1 MAIVKEIEI
10 KVQQAQAISDINKLY
25 KKLTDVDSQNEKVI
39 ESAEEIGKTYE
50 ETSKEA
56 VSGIDKQ
63 SKAMKGLT
71 VVSGG
76 VKKGF
81 DAIGTAFKAMGIG
94 LLVAL
99 VAKLTQV
106 LSENQKVVDFVS
118 TVSTAFS
125 IVINDLINKFSE
137 IFAKISEATG
147 GFDALGKVVSGVVNV
162 AFNALKAT
170 VLTLQAG
177 FASLKLAY
185 EKVFGDDKGVLK
197 AQKDLDEIGVKLKA
211 TANDTAKQAKK
222 IYDNVGEAVG
232 EVVNGVSIL
241 AKDGIKAISEVDA
254 KSAYSQAEAITRNK
268 KNFELLAL
276 QQARLQLSF
285 QNEAELQRQIRDDVS
300 KSVEDRIAANNKLGG
315 ILDKQF
321 NAEKGIIKAR
331 IAGLQNEQNLLGF
344 TQERYNEIYQLQT
357 DLIDVEE
364 RLNGARSEQLTNT
377 TGLLQEQKD
386 LIQSKFDTE
395 RELRENQLAFEAE
408 QAETEIEKL
417 ALEKTALEEKQK
429 SDLEELERKRLL
441 YLEDTQNRQDA
452 ENEYL
457 LAKKETD
464 NQIIANAKNKA
475 KEEKRIA
482 KETSDNEIELEEKVK
497 SAKYAI
503 ANQTLGLIAEIAG
516 KGSKIGK
523 AIAITQATIT
533 GIEGVQ
539 NAYSTAQKSPITAL
553 FPAYPYIQAGLAGAF
568 SLMQIKKIAS
578 VKEGDTSGSS
588 VSGSSVSGSSGS
600 APAAPSFNLVQ
611 GTGSNQ
617 IAEGLGQQQ
626 RPIQAYV
633 VSNNVTTAQSLD
645 RNIIAGASL

>member
-1 MAIVKEIEI
+1 MAITKEIEI

-25 KKLTDVDSQNEKVI
+25 KKLTDVDKENENISK
-39 ESAEEIGKTYE
+39 SAKEVGNTYE

-56 VSGIDKQ
+56 VKGIDKQ
-63 SKAMKGLT
+63 SKAMKGLQS
-71 VVSGG
+71 VSGG

-81 DAIGTAFKAMGIG
+81 QAVGSVFKGLGIG

-125 IVINDLINKFSE
+125 IVINDLINKFTD

-147 GFDALGKVVSGVVNV
+147 GFDALGKVVGGVVKI
-162 AFNALKAT
+162 AFNQLKLT
-170 VLTLQAG
+170 VLGLQAG
-177 FASLKLAY
+177 FTALKLAY

-197 AQKDLDEIGVKLKA
+197 AKKDLDEIGNKIKE
-211 TANDTAKQAKK
+211 TIKDTGEQGKTIAKN
-222 IYDNVGEAVG
+222 IGEAVG
-232 EVVNGVSIL
+232 EVVDGVSIL
-241 AKDGIKAISEVDA
+241 VKDGAKAISEIDA
-254 KSAYSQAEAITRNK
+254 KGAFAQAEAITRNK

-285 QNEAELQRQIRDDVS
+285 QNQAELQRQIRDDTS
-300 KSVEDRIAANNKLGG
+300 KSLSERIKANSELGN

-321 NAEKGIIKAR
+321 KAEKATIQAR
-331 IAGLQNEQNLLGF
+331 ISGLQQEQNLLGF

-377 TGLLQEQKD
+377 TGLLQEQND
-386 LIQSKFDTE
+386 LIQSQKDTQNELAISQKEFD
-395 RELRENQLAFEAE
+395 AE
-408 QAETEIEKL
+408 QEKTELAKLEKL
-417 ALEKTALEEKQK
+417 KEKIALEQEIALAEI
-429 SDLEELERKRLL
+429 ERKREL
-441 YLEDTQNRQDA
+441 YALDTQNRVDA

-457 LAKKETD
+457 LKKDELDKALLDNIKATKEEEIRIEEEKTAKEKEL
-464 NQIIANAKNKA
+464 AEAVKNAKVD
-475 KEEKRIA
+475 IA
-482 KETSDNEIELEEKVK
+482 G
-497 SAKYAI
+497 
-503 ANQTLGLIAEIAG
+503 QTLQLIGELS
-516 KGSKIGK
+516 KEGSKVGK
-523 AIAITQATIT
+523 AVAVAQATIS

-539 NAYSTAQKSPITAL
+539 NAFTTANKSPTTAV

-568 SLMQIKKIAS
+568 SALQIKKILS
-578 VKEGDTSGSS
+578 TDPSKGGGSS
-588 VSGSSVSGSSGS
+588 SVGSSGGGS
-600 APAAPSFNLVQ
+600 APSAPSFNLVQ

-617 IAEGLGQQQ
+617 IAESLTTER

-633 VSNNVTTAQSLD
+633 VASNVTSAQELD
-645 RNIIAGASL
+645 RNSVSEATV

>member
-1 MAIVKEIEI
+1 MSIIKEIEI
-10 KVQQAQAISDINKLY
+10 KVNQAQAIGDINKLY
-25 KKLTDVDSQNEKVI
+25 KKLTDVDKENEKI
-39 ESAEEIGKTYE
+39 IDSAEEVGKTYE

-56 VSGIDKQ
+56 VKGIDKQ

-71 VVSGG
+71 SVSGG

-81 DAIGTAFKAMGIG
+81 SAIGTAFKAMGIG

-125 IVINDLINKFSE
+125 IVINDLINKFSD
-137 IFAKISEATG
+137 IFSKISEATG
-147 GFDALGKVVSGVVNV
+147 GFDALGKVVGGTVKI

-177 FASLKLAY
+177 FTSLKLAY

-197 AQKDLDEIGVKLKA
+197 AQKDLDEIAKKLKD
-211 TANDTAKQAKK
+211 TAEDTAKQGKK
-222 IYDNVGEAVG
+222 VLNNVGEAVG

-241 AKDGIKAISEVDA
+241 VKDGIKAIGEVDA
-254 KSAYSQAEAITRNK
+254 KGAFAQAEAITRNK

-276 QQARLQLSF
+276 QQARLQLQF

-300 KSVEDRIAANNKLGG
+300 KSVAERIAANDKLGG

-321 NAEKGIIKAR
+321 KAEKATIQAR

-386 LIQSKFDTE
+386 LLQSQVDTTNELAIKQKEFD
-395 RELRENQLAFEAE
+395 AE
-408 QAETEIEKL
+408 QQETELLKLEKL
-417 ALEKTALEEKQK
+417 KEKILLEQQIAK
-429 SDLEELERKRLL
+429 DELERKKLL
-441 YLEDTQNRQDA
+441 YEENTQNRVDA

-457 LAKKETD
+457 LKKQEID
-464 NQIIANAKNKA
+464 NAIVENTKA
-475 KEEKRIA
+475 KAAEEKRIEQETADA
-482 KETSDNEIELEEKVK
+482 KLEIQNAHLDNVSSGISLLKVLGEKSK
-497 SAKYAI
+497 GLQKAA
-503 ANQTLGLIAEIAG
+503 LIAENAAGIAKTIINTVAANAKAVAASPLTAG
-516 KGSKIGK
+516 QPFVGINSVSAGIG
-523 AIAITQATIT
+523 
-533 GIEGVQ
+533 
-539 NAYSTAQKSPITAL
+539 
-553 FPAYPYIQAGLAGAF
+553 
-568 SLMQIKKIAS
+568 IAS
-578 VKEGDTSGSS
+578 SIAATVKGLKELGGGG
-588 VSGSSVSGSSGS
+588 VSGGGSLPSGGG
-600 APAAPSFNLVQ
+600 AAAPSFNLVQ

-617 IAEGLGQQQ
+617 IAESLTTERQ
-626 RPIQAYV
+626 PVQAYV
-633 VSNNVTTAQSLD
+633 VASNVTSAQELD
-645 RNIIAGASL
+645 RNAINEASIG

>member
-125 IVINDLINKFSE
+125 IVINDLINKFSD

-285 QNEAELQRQIRDDVS
+285 QNQAELERQVRDDTS
-300 KSVEDRIAANNKLGG
+300 KSLDERIKANDNLGK

-321 NAEKGIIKAR
+321 QAEKATIQAR
-331 IAGLQNEQNLLGF
+331 ISGLQQEQSLLGF

-377 TGLLQEQKD
+377 TGLLQEQTD
-386 LIQSKFDTE
+386 LIQSKYDTE

-408 QAETEIEKL
+408 QAETELEKL
-417 ALEKTALEEKQK
+417 ELEKIALEEKKQA
-429 SDLEELERKRLL
+429 DLEELERKRLL
-441 YLEDTQNRQDA
+441 YEEDTQNRQDA

-457 LAKKETD
+457 LAKQETD
-464 NQIIANAKNKA
+464 NQIIANAKATAAEKKRIDDESAEKEKFQAEQVKQAKIAIAGQTLDLLSSLA
-475 KEEKRIA
+475 KEGSDLA
-482 KETSDNEIELEEKVK
+482 KGVAVAQAIIDTYKGATSAYSAMSGIPIVGPALGAVAAGLVVASGLANVKKILSTKPVEK
-497 SAKYAI
+497 SAGG
-503 ANQTLGLIAEIAG
+503 ANA
-516 KGSKIGK
+516 
-523 AIAITQATIT
+523 
-533 GIEGVQ
+533 
-539 NAYSTAQKSPITAL
+539 ST
-553 FPAYPYIQAGLAGAF
+553 PA
-568 SLMQIKKIAS
+568 
-578 VKEGDTSGSS
+578 
-588 VSGSSVSGSSGS
+588 
-600 APAAPSFNLVQ
+600 APTAPSFNLVQ

-617 IAEGLGQQQ
+617 IAESLTTEKQ
-626 RPIQAYV
+626 PIQAYV
-633 VSNNVTTAQSLD
+633 VASNVTSAQELD
-645 RNIIAGASL
+645 RNSVSEATV